1 MKPVL
6 AIGSC
11 LVLTAT
17 SADPAFS
24 EDLFRDRHWAGV
36 ASDRSAVRVGDIL
49 TIVVA
54 QNAEA
59 RNAAQNTSRTRRTFD
74 GSISGGNINESGE
87 LSLEGA
93 YSGQGEVRRSESF
106 ITQISVTIEE
116 VLENGDYRVAG
127 EQLMHVN
134 GERTVVRVRGR
145 VRPADI
151 SSSNVVLSTRVAE
164 AEISYDGRGFVSRNA
179 KPGLVQRFF
188 GFLGLGG

>member
-1 MKPVL
+1 MNPLL
-6 AIGSC
+6 ATAVS
-11 LVLTAT
+11 LVLIAA
-17 SADPAFS
+17 SVGRACG
-24 EDLFRDRHWAGV
+24 EDLFRDPRWAGV
-36 ASDRSAVRVGDIL
+36 AGDRSAARVGDIL
-49 TIVVA
+49 TVVVS

-74 GSISGGNINESGE
+74 GSISGGNIGESGE

-116 VLENGDYRVAG
+116 VLDNGDYRVAG
-127 EQLMHVN
+127 EQVMHVN

-145 VRPADI
+145 VRSADI
-151 SSSNVVLSTRVAE
+151 SSGNAVLSTRLAE

-179 KPGLVQRFF
+179 KPGLVQRLFSL
-188 GFLGLGG
+188 LGLGG

>member
-1 MKPVL
+1 MKHAL
-6 AIGSC
+6 ASTFSLILMTASIG
-11 LVLTAT
+11 
-17 SADPAFS
+17 PACS
-24 EDLFRDRHWAGV
+24 EDLFRDSRWAGV
-36 ASDRSAVRVGDIL
+36 ASDRSAARLGDIL

-74 GSISGGNINESGE
+74 GSVSGGNIGESGE

-134 GERTVVRVRGR
+134 GERTVVRIRGR

-151 SSSNVVLSTRVAE
+151 SSGNVVISTRVAE

-179 KPGLVQRFF
+179 KPGLIHRLFS
-188 GFLGLGG
+188 FLGLGG